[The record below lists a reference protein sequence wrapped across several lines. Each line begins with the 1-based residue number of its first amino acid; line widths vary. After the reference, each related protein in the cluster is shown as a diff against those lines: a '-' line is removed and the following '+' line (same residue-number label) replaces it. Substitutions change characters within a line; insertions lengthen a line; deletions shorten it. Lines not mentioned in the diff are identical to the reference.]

1 MIEELLCI
9 VFITFI
15 LIFLCVIVSDKKIT
29 KEIPQNKKINNR
41 LFCIELILVICYIL
55 AHMSILY
62 STSNVCN

>member
-15 LIFLCVIVSDKKIT
+15 LIFLCVVVSDKKIN

-62 STSNVCN
+62 LTSNVCN